1 MPKTGKTIQKMKVF
15 EGSRPPGEA
24 RDEGKMAPR
33 RAQFGPVE
41 LRLPK
46 ISTSWLKMAKMSDKM
61 RQDGGKMRK
70 MKDVSSVLG
79 PSRGEDLHR
88 PANSGA
94 GRGPGEVPPLGRVN
108 PTPRQLQNPYS
119 GPFAS

>member
-1 MPKTGKTIQKMKVF
+1 MKGPGPP
-15 EGSRPPGEA
+15 ERPETRA
-24 RDEGKMAPR
+24 RWPQDGLNVG
-33 RAQFGPVE
+33 QVE

-79 PSRGEDLHR
+79 PSGGYEH
-88 PANSGA
+88 
-94 GRGPGEVPPLGRVN
+94 PPRYQEASM
-108 PTPRQLQNPYS
+108 TAPRSP
-119 GPFAS
+119 

>member
-1 MPKTGKTIQKMKVF
+1 MKGPGPP
-15 EGSRPPGEA
+15 ERPETRA
-24 RDEGKMAPR
+24 RWPQDGLNVG
-33 RAQFGPVE
+33 QVE

-79 PSRGEDLHR
+79 P
-88 PANSGA
+88 
-94 GRGPGEVPPLGRVN
+94 
-108 PTPRQLQNPYS
+108 PRR
-119 GPFAS
+119 